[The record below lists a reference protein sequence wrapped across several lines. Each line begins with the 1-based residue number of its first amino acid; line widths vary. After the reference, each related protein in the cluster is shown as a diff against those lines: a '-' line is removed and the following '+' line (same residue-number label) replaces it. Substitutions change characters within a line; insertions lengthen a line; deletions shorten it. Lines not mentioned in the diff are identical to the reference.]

1 MSETAR
7 LIADLIEGLLADAVD
22 ADMLAR
28 AEEGAVPAD
37 LWAALETNG
46 LTAMLAEG
54 PEAEIGWRDAFIV
67 VAAAG
72 RHSLPL
78 PLAESIGATA
88 LLAMTGLD
96 APEGPVTIA
105 PWSPDN
111 RLALSRK
118 AEGWRADGAVARVP
132 WGRFARHVVVDVVH
146 EGERGI
152 ARVALEHGRIDPG
165 VNLVGEPRDFIVF
178 HDAAAEI
185 ADSPPIFGDHAVE
198 LVGAML
204 RAGQM
209 AGAIDAIL
217 RRSIAYAGERR
228 QFGKPI
234 GAFQAVQHMLAQLA
248 EESAAATIAAEQAFL
263 ALDTGRDALFA
274 AATAKLRAGEAAGRA
289 MAIAHE
295 VHGAMGFA
303 GEHPLHHATRRLMAW
318 RAEFG
323 AETVWAR
330 RLAAMVIPG
339 GGDGLWPF
347 LTAAQTDANERDTP
361 S

>member
-1 MSETAR
+1 MSETGR

-22 ADMLAR
+22 GDMLAR

-37 LWAALETNG
+37 LWSALEANG
-46 LTAMLAEG
+46 LAAMLAEG

-78 PLAESIGATA
+78 PLAESIGGTA

-96 APEGPVTIA
+96 VPEGPVTIA

-111 RLALSRK
+111 RLALHRK
-118 AEGWRADGAVARVP
+118 ADGWRADGVVARVP
-132 WGRFARHVVVDVVH
+132 WGRFARHVVVDAAH
-146 EGERGI
+146 EGERRI
-152 ARVALEHGRIDPG
+152 ARIDLTRGRFEPG
-165 VNLVGEPRDFIVF
+165 VNLVGEPRDVLVF
-178 HDAAAEI
+178 QDAAADI
-185 ADSPPIFGDHAVE
+185 AECPPVFGDHAVE
-198 LVGAML
+198 LVGAMS
-204 RAGQM
+204 RAAQM

-217 RRSIAYAGERR
+217 RQSIAYAGERR

-234 GAFQAVQHMLAQLA
+234 GAFQAVQHMLAQCA
-248 EESAAATIAAEQAFL
+248 EESAAATMAAEQAFL
-263 ALDTGRDALFA
+263 ALDTDRDALFA
-274 AATAKLRAGEAAGRA
+274 IATAKLRAGEAAGRA
-289 MAIAHE
+289 TAIAHE

-303 GEHPLHHATRRLMAW
+303 REHPLHHATRRLMAW

-323 AETVWAR
+323 AEAVWAR

-339 GGDGLWPF
+339 GGGGLWPF
-347 LTAAQTDANERDTP
+347 LTAAQAGASERNL
-361 S
+361 SS